1 MVIFEEI
8 VRIVSFLPL
17 SEMALR
23 FVYVLFH
30 LGVNVVTDL
39 FISYNHLVAS
49 NQPLTWNLNFCLL
62 SATTAFLGVVQ
73 TYTIM
78 KVIWDTPVSDIF
90 FICYWVSS
98 LMQNTFFWFI
108 VTIVYVQC
116 TTNTAYISL
125 AKVTWW

>member
-39 FISYNHLVAS
+39 FISYNHLVVS
-49 NQPLTWNLNFCLL
+49 NQPLT
-62 SATTAFLGVVQ
+62 
-73 TYTIM
+73 
-78 KVIWDTPVSDIF
+78 
-90 FICYWVSS
+90 
-98 LMQNTFFWFI
+98 
-108 VTIVYVQC
+108 
-116 TTNTAYISL
+116 
-125 AKVTWW
+125 